1 MKITTDQVTACLEQ
15 VMDPELGVNVVDLGL
30 IYNILIEGQKI
41 SVDMTL
47 TNPGCPM
54 AGVLAGGVEQALR
67 EAFEGAD
74 VEVSLV
80 WDPPWNPERLSAA
93 AKAELGY
100 TG

>member
-1 MKITTDQVTACLEQ
+1 MKITTDQVTSCLEG
-15 VMDPELGVNVVDLGL
+15 VMDPELGISVVDLGL
-30 IYNILIEGQKI
+30 IYNILIDGDKI

-54 AGVLAGGVEQALR
+54 AGMLAGSVEQALR

-80 WDPPWNPERLSAA
+80 WDPPWTPERLTESG
-93 AKAELGY
+93 KAQLGY
-100 TG
+100 GD